1 MFIFLQRFTSETMAK
16 KKKEKE
22 ITDNERF
29 DQQEHLMKYI
39 TGFFGYINVKV
50 TIDDGWCG
58 EGDEKHDIKIITVN
72 SIDKSVY
79 KIMQSFFGRIVE
91 TTHINDEGELE
102 MIQTITYDEKDKMT
116 FIPYFK
122 EWEKELNQILFDF
135 IRMTLKPMI

>member
-1 MFIFLQRFTSETMAK
+1 
-16 KKKEKE
+16 
-22 ITDNERF
+22 
-29 DQQEHLMKYI
+29 
-39 TGFFGYINVKV
+39 
-50 TIDDGWCG
+50 
-58 EGDEKHDIKIITVN
+58 
-72 SIDKSVY
+72 
-79 KIMQSFFGRIVE
+79 MQSFFGRIVE